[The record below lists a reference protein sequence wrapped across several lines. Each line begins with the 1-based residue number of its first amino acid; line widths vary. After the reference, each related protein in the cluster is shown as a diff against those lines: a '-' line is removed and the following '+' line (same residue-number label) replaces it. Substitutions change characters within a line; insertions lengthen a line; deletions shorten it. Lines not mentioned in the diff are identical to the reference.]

1 MATAGRLKVTPREY
15 LQRERA
21 AEERHQLV
29 DGEVFAMAGASRAH
43 NLIGLNLGSE
53 LRAQLKGRPCEVYA
67 TDMRVAVEA
76 RGLYTYPDVVV
87 VCGEPRFLD
96 AERDTLLNPTVLI
109 EVLSPSSER
118 FDRGR
123 KFAQYRSLPSLRE
136 YVLVAQDE
144 CRVERYTRRGEEWV
158 LTEFTR
164 AEDGL
169 NLESIGCAV
178 PLREIYARV
187 EFRAEE
193 PSTGQEGA

>member
-1 MATAGRLKVTPREY
+1 M
-15 LQRERA
+15 
-21 AEERHQLV
+21 

-43 NLIGLNLGSE
+43 NLIALNLGSE
-53 LRAQLKGRPCEVYA
+53 LRTQLSGRPCEVYV

-76 RGLYTYPDVVV
+76 HGLYTYPDAVV

-96 AERDTLLNPTVLI
+96 AELDMLLNPIVLV
-109 EVLSPSSER
+109 EVLSPTSDR

-123 KFAQYRSLPSLRE
+123 MFSRYRSLPSLRE

-144 CRVERYTRRGEEWV
+144 CRMERYTRRGEEWV
-158 LTEFTR
+158 LSEFTR

-169 NLESIGCAV
+169 NLESIGCVV
-178 PLREIYARV
+178 PLRETYARV

-193 PSTGQEGA
+193 PPAGQEGA